1 MSTES
6 LKVLTAVGA
15 DRPGLVSEISGVIHA
30 AGGNIEDSRM
40 AILGG
45 EFALVLLF
53 SAPPGAVDR
62 VADAT
67 RDLARRL
74 ELDLVDQGH
83 AAPRAGRGPD
93 VPPARQRRGPS
104 GHRRGRHGR
113 ARAPRQVNV
122 ASLESRVVNL
132 PLSGTPTFV
141 LEAELHIPRDLA
153 VDQLLSVLAAVAE
166 REDLEYT
173 FEASV

>member
-1 MSTES
+1 MSSES
-6 LKVLTAVGA
+6 LRVLTAVGA
-15 DRPGLVSEISGVIHA
+15 DRPGLVSEISSVIHA

-53 SAPPGAVDR
+53 SGSAEAVDR
-62 VADAT
+62 VAAAT
-67 RDLARRL
+67 RELARRL
-74 ELDLVDQGH
+74 ELDLVIKDTR
-83 AAPRAGRGPD
+83 RAERRQLLTYRLRASGVDHPGI
-93 VPPARQRRGPS
+93 VEAVMGELAR
-104 GHRRGRHGR
+104 R
-113 ARAPRQVNV
+113 AVNV

-141 LEAELHIPRDLA
+141 LEAELHIPPDLA
-153 VDQLLSVLAAVAE
+153 VDQLLGALAAVAE
-166 REDLEYT
+166 RENLEYT